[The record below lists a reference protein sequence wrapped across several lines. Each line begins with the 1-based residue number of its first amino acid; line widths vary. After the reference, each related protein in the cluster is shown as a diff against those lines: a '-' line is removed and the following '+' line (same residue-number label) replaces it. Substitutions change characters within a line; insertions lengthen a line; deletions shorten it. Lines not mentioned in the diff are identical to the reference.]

1 MGSSLDHILLVLPV
15 FFDLQNVLLL
25 VCGVFVGL
33 IVGAIPGFTVTMALV
48 LFLPFT
54 FNMSPVAG
62 LTTMLGILVGGMS
75 GGLIGAMLTGI
86 PGTPASIA
94 TTFDGFPMARGGRLG
109 LALGLGVW
117 ASFFGGVVGS
127 VILVLLAPAIS
138 QIGLEFG
145 PWDYFNLIVFAL
157 TIAASLSGKRL
168 SKGLIAG
175 AIGLLAAT
183 VGSDPI
189 NGLPRF
195 DLGFEQLERGFQ
207 VLPVMVGLFAF
218 AQLLGD
224 MEDRDRA
231 RQPMVVGQGQAVGI
245 EHREALR
252 EVLRQWV
259 NVLRSSVIGVFTG
272 AVPAVGA
279 QISNILAWD
288 QAQKASKHPERF
300 GTGTPEGIIAPEA
313 ANNATAGGT
322 LAILMSLG
330 IPGDVVTVVML
341 GALLIHNVV
350 PSPTF
355 ILEHP
360 DIAYT
365 IFLAFFFGHFVM
377 LGLQAAGLRAFIL
390 LARVPMYIMA
400 AVILFCSAIGVFV
413 WGNSVFDIW
422 TVLIFGLLGYA
433 MRVLGFPAAPF
444 ILGVVLGSVAEI
456 NLNRALSTSDD
467 LWLFVTRPWALFFAV
482 MAVFSALFPW
492 YQRVR
497 DRARW
502 TLWFLPAMSLCAAVP
517 LFLMPGFVRPG
528 VGVALVLVGLIMH
541 MRRHRAGRQL
551 DQTGRS
557 S

>member
-1 MGSSLDHILLVLPV
+1 MGVTLDNILLALPV
-15 FFDLQNVLLL
+15 FFDPYNLVLL

-33 IVGAIPGFTVTMALV
+33 LVGAIPGFTVTMALV

-54 FNMSPVAG
+54 FDLSPVSG
-62 LTTMLGILVGGMS
+62 LTAMLGILVGGMS

-94 TTFDGFPMARGGRLG
+94 TTFDGFPMARSGKLG

-127 VILVLLAPAIS
+127 VILVVLAPAIS

-157 TIAASLSGKRL
+157 TIAASLSGRRL

-175 AIGLLAAT
+175 SIGLLAAT
-183 VGSDPI
+183 IGTDPI
-189 NGLPRF
+189 NGVARF

-207 VLPVMVGLFAF
+207 VLPVMVGFFAF

-224 MEDRDRA
+224 MEDRERA
-231 RQPMVVGQGQAVGI
+231 RQPMALEHGKGVGI
-245 EHREALR
+245 EHRAAVR

-259 NVLRSSVIGVFTG
+259 SVLRSSVIGVMTG

-279 QISNILAWD
+279 QVSNIIAWD
-288 QAQKASKHPERF
+288 QAQKASKHPEKF
-300 GTGTPEGIIAPEA
+300 GTGVPEGIVAPEA

-341 GALLIHNVV
+341 GALLVHNVV

-365 IFLAFFFGHFVM
+365 IFLAFFLAHFVM
-377 LGLQAAGLRAFIL
+377 LGLQAVGLRAFIL

-400 AVILFCSAIGVFV
+400 AGILFCSAIGVYV

-422 TVLIFGLLGYA
+422 TVLLFGLLGYA

-444 ILGVVLGSVAEI
+444 VLGVVLGGVAEV
-456 NLNRALSTSDD
+456 NLNRAISTSDD
-467 LWLFVTRPWALFFAV
+467 LTLFLTRPWALFFAI
-482 MAVFSALFPW
+482 MAVFSAIFPW
-492 YQRVR
+492 YQR
-497 DRARW
+497 ARGKAAW
-502 TLWFLPAMSLCAAVP
+502 ALWFLPAMSLGAAVP
-517 LFLMPGFVRPG
+517 LLLMPGVFRPILG
-528 VGVALVLVGLIMH
+528 VVLILLCVIMLV
-541 MRRHRAGRQL
+541 RRHRAGWL
-551 DQTGRS
+551 PAAPERS